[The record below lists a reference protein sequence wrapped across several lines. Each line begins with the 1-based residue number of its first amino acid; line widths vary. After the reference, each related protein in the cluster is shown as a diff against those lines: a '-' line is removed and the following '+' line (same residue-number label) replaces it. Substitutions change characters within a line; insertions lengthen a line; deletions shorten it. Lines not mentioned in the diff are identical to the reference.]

1 MSFNRNIKYAETLIS
16 VKTNITSV
24 SRQSTAQV
32 ASIGSND
39 SSWADAQTNTVIPE
53 QTRLTAHPRNHA
65 CDTAAFSHAWHMPVS
80 TAIASM
86 TVG

>member
-1 MSFNRNIKYAETLIS
+1 MSFTRSIKYAETLIS

-39 SSWADAQTNTVIPE
+39 RSWADAQTNTVIPVRT
-53 QTRLTAHPRNHA
+53 QLTAP
-65 CDTAAFSHAWHMPVS
+65 CT
-80 TAIASM
+80 
-86 TVG
+86 